1 MKMNIVDLLA
11 ALPDRSTTEK
21 LVSDYFDSQE
31 PSLSIEPSSVCD
43 EFWQAPTKVSP
54 AWLAI
59 LYGIIS
65 CAQWIDHIINVDS
78 PVTKPDGFKPFDLFD
93 LYRKQCA
100 LCLANSNYTHPG
112 KYKVE
117 ALGLYLGLEYLHSNN
132 LKTSVSVLLAIAIR
146 LATLMGY
153 HRDAKP
159 YSQVTVFDAEM
170 RRRVWLFLQVT
181 DSVVAWQTGVPRII
195 SQKIG
200 DTAFPTNL
208 LDDDFGPTD
217 TKLPPPRPNTHLT
230 SGVIYLIAREH
241 IMSASS
247 DITDKM
253 SMKTLS
259 HEETTHLNQQ
269 LEQARDKVP
278 PFLRITNPNTN
289 QDLNLHRYTLE
300 ITFQRTRCILHR
312 QYLVTHRNEQ
322 KYKPLHQICVDSARQ
337 ILHHQSN
344 LFQGIVHQARLYSR
358 TCFSASLSISDCLTA
373 AMVICFEII
382 CLSREH
388 PADSSRADLI
398 RLLQNSCETWRCFP
412 KASFETSK
420 AAETIAS
427 MLALVHLDD
436 SHGAVEFPVSV
447 QRGGAE
453 LRSPVSMTGDTG
465 TGAFLNVLNGDSTL
479 EMFDWVRPGC
489 VLKWHL
495 KSKI

>member
-1 MKMNIVDLLA
+1 MI
-11 ALPDRSTTEK
+11 
-21 LVSDYFDSQE
+21 LVFIHGPTFRNE
-31 PSLSIEPSSVCD
+31 CN
-43 EFWQAPTKVSP
+43 EFWQAPTKASP

-65 CAQWIDHIINVDS
+65 CAQWIDHIINVD
-78 PVTKPDGFKPFDLFD
+78 PPITKPDGFKPFDLFD

-100 LCLANSNYTHPG
+100 LCLANSNYTLPG

-132 LKTSVSVLLAIAIR
+132 MKTSVSVLLAIAIR

-153 HRDAKP
+153 HRDAKS

-208 LDDDFGPTD
+208 LDEDFGPGD

-230 SGVIYLIAREH
+230 SGVIYLVAREH
-241 IMSASS
+241 IMSVSS

-259 HEETTHLNQQ
+259 HEETTLLNQQ

-278 PFLRITNPNTN
+278 PFLRITTNPNTN

-322 KYKPLHQICVDSARQ
+322 KYGHLRQICVDSARQ
-337 ILHHQSN
+337 ILQHQSN

-382 CLSREH
+382 CLSREN
-388 PADSSRADLI
+388 PRDSSRADLV
-398 RLLQNSCETWRCFP
+398 RLLQNSYETWRCFP

-420 AAETIAS
+420 AADTIAS
-427 MLALVHLDD
+427 MLALVHSDD
-436 SHGAVEFPVSV
+436 SHGAIEFPVSV
-447 QRGGAE
+447 QRDGGAE
-453 LRSPVSMTGDTG
+453 LQSPVSMTEDTG
-465 TGAFLNVLNGDSTL
+465 TGAFWNVLNGDSTL
-479 EMFDWVRPGC
+479 EMFDWVRPGTHP
-489 VLKWHL
+489 V
-495 KSKI
+495 